1 MGTVILNI
9 IPDFFVSDDLFN
21 TLPLEFYFSH
31 TLLGYLTVLDHGSF
45 GTRKGNTWNAG
56 VK

>member
-9 IPDFFVSDDLFN
+9 IPDFFVSDDLFDA
-21 TLPLEFYFSH
+21 LPLEFYFSH

-56 VK
+56 V